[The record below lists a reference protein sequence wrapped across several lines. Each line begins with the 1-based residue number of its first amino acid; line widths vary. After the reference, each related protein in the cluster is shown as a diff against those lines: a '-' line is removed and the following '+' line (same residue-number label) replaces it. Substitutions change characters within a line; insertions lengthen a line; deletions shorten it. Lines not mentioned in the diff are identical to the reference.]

1 MFKLSLG
8 PRTISAATALPCLD
22 HVSELQGISTTPAA
36 DEGVYEDA
44 ISLNQLIA
52 VGRKRGIHVRLRSL
66 SWPRLIIAV
75 AAGPVL
81 LLLNNG
87 NVIVALKN
95 GQAGAEDII
104 VSDPLYQ
111 SGKPFFL
118 PRTALKQA
126 WSGDTLTVKPLPTR
140 AEQAVT
146 WLIWVLS
153 TCGMIAGAFFL
164 LRALREAVGY

>member
-8 PRTISAATALPCLD
+8 ARTISTETALPCLD
-22 HVSELQGISTTPAA
+22 RLSELQGIRTIRAV
-36 DEGVYEDA
+36 DEGVYDGS

-52 VGRKRGIHVRLRSL
+52 VGRKRGLHFRLRRL
-66 SWPRLIIAV
+66 SWPRLIIAT

-81 LLLNNG
+81 LRLNNG
-87 NVIVALKN
+87 NVIVALRI
-95 GQAGAEDII
+95 GQAGAEDVI

-111 SGKPFFL
+111 SSKSFFL
-118 PRTALKQA
+118 PRTALEQA

-153 TCGMIAGAFFL
+153 IC
-164 LRALREAVGY
+164 